1 MKSSFLRLNWFDLA
15 KGLVVAIVAPALVV
29 IQSVWSS
36 GVLNLDWKQ
45 LLSVGLAGGLAYL
58 IKNLFTDN
66 KPSEG
71 VVKEVSAV
79 VGGRP
84 NERGRQ

>member
-1 MKSSFLRLNWFDLA
+1 MKSSFLRLNWFDLG

-29 IQSVWSS
+29 IQSVWST
-36 GVLNLDWKQ
+36 GVLDLDWKQ

-66 KPSEG
+66 KPSDG
-71 VVKEVSAV
+71 VVKEVSAY
-79 VGGRP
+79 VGSRPQDVGR
-84 NERGRQ
+84 

>member
-1 MKSSFLRLNWFDLA
+1 MKSSFLRLNWFDLG

-29 IQSVWSS
+29 IQSVWST
-36 GVLNLDWKQ
+36 GVFTLDWKQ

-71 VVKEVSAV
+71 VVKEVSAF
-79 VGGRP
+79 VGNRP
-84 NERGRQ
+84 NDR

>member
-36 GVLNLDWKQ
+36 GVLNLDLKQ

-58 IKNLFTDN
+58 IENLFTDN
-66 KPSEG
+66 KP
-71 VVKEVSAV
+71 KEININAITDPVRN
-79 VGGRP
+79 GGKKRV
-84 NERGRQ
+84 E